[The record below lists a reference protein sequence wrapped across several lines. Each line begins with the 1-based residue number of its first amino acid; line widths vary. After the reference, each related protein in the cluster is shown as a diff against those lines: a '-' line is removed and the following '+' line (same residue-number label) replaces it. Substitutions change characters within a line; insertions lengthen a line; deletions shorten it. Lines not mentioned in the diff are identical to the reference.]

1 MSLQDV
7 LREIIKSQTTY
18 KSVRL
23 IGNNLIVV
31 LNDGSVLNKPDSNKE
46 DYDAILQAGTTMEI
60 KELMGVVLTE
70 EEEKIKATSMKQ
82 MKKTISKRTV
92 KF

>member
-7 LREIIKSQTTY
+7 LRQIIKSQTTH

-31 LNDGSVLNKPDSNKE
+31 LNDGSVLSKSDSNKE
-46 DYDAILQAGTTMEI
+46 EYDAILQANTTMEI
-60 KELMGVVLTE
+60 KELMGVKLTNE
-70 EEEKIKATSMKQ
+70 EDMKTTSMKQ
-82 MKKTISKRTV
+82 MKKTISKRTI